1 MSSDKSGRVLQK
13 ITINHDTGA
22 IEFGPFCP
30 EGIPPEWTLESA
42 MEAAE
47 PLFRRGCVLGMTVAA
62 NGNFWSVCEGPLSH
76 GYAETALGALL
87 LAIEPKESPT

>member
-47 PLFRRGCVLGMTVAA
+47 PMFHRGWTLRTEGRLWIF
-62 NGNFWSVCEGPLSH
+62 GNV
-76 GYAETALGALL
+76 GYADTALGALL